1 MPRAGWIWTWMMAM
15 APNEML
21 QALSQIWLTC
31 AKDYPKADHEAILKH
46 IEALQLLIFGLR

>member
-1 MPRAGWIWTWMMAM
+1 MMAM

-21 QALSQIWLTC
+21 QALSQIWLAC
-31 AKDYPKADHEAILKH
+31 AKDYPEADHEAILKH

>member
-1 MPRAGWIWTWMMAM
+1 MMAM

-31 AKDYPKADHEAILKH
+31 AKDYPEADHEAILKH